1 MKWCV
6 ESAIHWESIE
16 WGAKYN
22 DIAKA
27 NLSYRK
33 QRKHTHKQTRE
44 MISRQLALLGKLL
57 GDIRRQMRVHAD
69 VSLLTDKQKYILEI
83 ITKVYRQQK
92 NHYKSGYARRVSWRG
107 L

>member
-1 MKWCV
+1 
-6 ESAIHWESIE
+6 
-16 WGAKYN
+16 
-22 DIAKA
+22 
-27 NLSYRK
+27 
-33 QRKHTHKQTRE
+33 